1 MIDLYTWSSP
11 NGSKVQIMLEETG
24 LDFELHPVNLGEGE
38 QNKSD
43 YLAINPNGKIPAIV
57 DRDGPGGD
65 EVTVFESGA
74 ILLYLAEKSGKYL
87 PEDPAVRWR
96 VTSWL
101 MFQMAGIGPSLA
113 QAGYFLNRAPEPVPH
128 AVERSINEAERLYGV
143 VDRRL
148 AEVEFLAGDYSI
160 ADIAS
165 YPWIRNHQRFGL
177 DIADY
182 PNVGRWLETIGARPA
197 VQRGLEVLEA

>member
-24 LDFELHPVNLGEGE
+24 LDYELHPVNLGEGE

-87 PEDPAVRWR
+87 PEDPAGRWR

-143 VDRRL
+143 VNRRL
-148 AEVEFLAGDYSI
+148 AEAEFLAGDYSI
-160 ADIAS
+160 ADIAC
-165 YPWIRNHQRFGL
+165 YPWMRNHQRFGL

-197 VQRGLEVLEA
+197 VQRGLEVL

>member
-11 NGSKVQIMLEETG
+11 NGAKVRIMLEETD
-24 LDFELHPVNLGEGE
+24 LDYELHPVNLGEGE
-38 QNKSD
+38 QKKPD
-43 YLAINPNGKIPAIV
+43 YLAINPNGKIPSII
-57 DRDGPGGD
+57 DRDGPWGD

-74 ILLYLAEKSGKYL
+74 ILLYLAEKSGKFL
-87 PEDPAVRWR
+87 PEDAAGRWR

-101 MFQMAGIGPSLA
+101 MFQMAGVGPSLA
-113 QAGYFLNRAPEPVPH
+113 QTGYFLNRAPEPVPH
-128 AVERSINEAERLYGV
+128 EVERSVSEAERLYGV

-148 AEVEFLAGDYSI
+148 AEAEFLAGDYSI

-165 YPWIRNHQRFGL
+165 YPWMRNHQRFGL

-197 VQRGLEVLEA
+197 VQRGLEVL

>member
-24 LDFELHPVNLGEGE
+24 LDYELHPVNLGEGE

-87 PEDPAVRWR
+87 PEDPAGRWR

-143 VDRRL
+143 VNRRL
-148 AEVEFLAGDYSI
+148 AEAEFLAGDYSI
-160 ADIAS
+160 ADIAC
-165 YPWIRNHQRFGL
+165 YPWMRNHQRFGL

-197 VQRGLEVLEA
+197 VQGGLEVL

>member
-1 MIDLYTWSSP
+1 MIDFYTWSSP
-11 NGSKVQIMLEETG
+11 NGSKVRIMLEETG
-24 LDFELHPVNLGEGE
+24 LDYELHPVNLGEGA
-38 QNKSD
+38 QKKPD

-74 ILLYLAEKSGKYL
+74 ILLYLAEKSGKLL
-87 PEDPAVRWR
+87 PEDPEGRWR
-96 VTSWL
+96 LTSWL

-148 AEVEFLAGDYSI
+148 VEAEFLAGDYSI

-165 YPWIRNHQRFGL
+165 IPWMRNHQRFGL

-197 VQRGLEVLEA
+197 VKRGLAQP

>member
-57 DRDGPGGD
+57 DRDGPWGD

-74 ILLYLAEKSGKYL
+74 ILLYLAEKSGKFL
-87 PEDPAVRWR
+87 PEDPANRPVASDLVADVPDGRDR
-96 VTSWL
+96 
-101 MFQMAGIGPSLA
+101 SLSRP
-113 QAGYFLNRAPEPVPH
+113 GRLLPEP
-128 AVERSINEAERLYGV
+128 G
-143 VDRRL
+143 
-148 AEVEFLAGDYSI
+148 AGAGAARGRKI
-160 ADIAS
+160 
-165 YPWIRNHQRFGL
+165 HQRG
-177 DIADY
+177 
-182 PNVGRWLETIGARPA
+182 
-197 VQRGLEVLEA
+197 

>member
-148 AEVEFLAGDYSI
+148 AEAEFLAGDYSI

-165 YPWIRNHQRFGL
+165 FPWMRNHQRFGL

-197 VQRGLEVLEA
+197 VQRGLAQP

>member
-11 NGSKVQIMLEETG
+11 NGLKVQIMLEETG
-24 LDFELHPVNLGEGE
+24 LDYELHPVNLGEGE
-38 QNKSD
+38 QKKPD
-43 YLAINPNGKIPAIV
+43 FLAINPNGKIPAIV
-57 DRDGPGGD
+57 DWDGPGGD
-65 EVTVFESGA
+65 EVRVFESGA
-74 ILLYLAEKSGKYL
+74 ILLYLAEKSGEFL
-87 PEDPAVRWR
+87 PEDPAGRWR

-128 AVERSINEAERLYGV
+128 AVERFVDEAERIYGV

-148 AEVEFLAGDYSI
+148 AEAEFLAGAYSI

-165 YPWIRNHQRFGL
+165 YPWMRNHPRFGL

-182 PNVGRWLETIGARPA
+182 PNVQRWLQIISERQA
-197 VQRGLEVLEA
+197 VQRGLAIP